1 MLVPMKTLPPRLM
14 FSQTVCLAASV
25 LLVWNSVLA
34 QAPVVATDGTWVFA
48 NPMNQEREFFTATRL
63 LDGRVLVAGGFVAG
77 GGNEPGAELYD
88 PVSNTW
94 STATAGFDGPRHAHE
109 AVLLND
115 GRVLVAGGLFG
126 VGLLTSQTYDPAIGA
141 WSQTRLMRHLH
152 IDGRMTLLADGRALI
167 SGGLAFQDPKSV
179 EIYDPETDTWSNT
192 GSLNFGRSAH
202 TVTLLADGRVLVTGG
217 DAGFNFVVRN
227 DAELYDPVTG
237 TWRVTASM
245 HHRRRFHAATLLEDG
260 RVLVTGGESRSTSGE
275 LIVNSA
281 EIYDPTTERWRMAP
295 RFTFARAFFQAT
307 RLLDGRVAIT
317 GGFDDGLRIGQVE
330 IYDPILRTWTS
341 GGELNTARDSHTTTL
356 LSDGRLLVAGGFGDG
371 RTVNTAELG
380 DLSDSP

>member
-1 MLVPMKTLPPRLM
+1 MLAPMKTLPPRLM
-14 FSQTVCLAASV
+14 FSQPVWLAASV

-34 QAPVVATDGTWVFA
+34 QAPVAATDGTWVFT
-48 NPMNQEREFFTATRL
+48 NPMNEKRESFTATRL
-63 LDGRVLVAGGFVAG
+63 LDGQVLVAGGFVSG
-77 GGNEPGAELYD
+77 GSAEPGAELYD

-94 STATAGFDGPRHAHE
+94 SRATAGFSAPRHGHE

-141 WSQTRLMRHLH
+141 WSRTTLMNHQH
-152 IDGRMTLLADGRALI
+152 IDGRMTLLADGRALM
-167 SGGLAFQDPKSV
+167 SGDIAFQKPKSV

-202 TVTLLADGRVLVTGG
+202 TATLLADGRVLVTGG
-217 DAGFNFVVRN
+217 EAGFNFVMRN

-245 HHRRRFHAATLLEDG
+245 HHRRALHAATLLEDG
-260 RVLVTGGESRSTSGE
+260 RVLVTGGLSRNSSGE
-275 LIVNSA
+275 LSVNSA
-281 EIYDPTTERWRMAP
+281 EIYDPTTEQWRMAP
-295 RFTFARAFFQAT
+295 RFTFARSFHQAT
-307 RLLDGRVAIT
+307 LLLDGRVAIT
-317 GGFDDGLRIGQVE
+317 GGFNQGQIGQVE

-341 GGELNTARDSHTTTL
+341 GGELNTPRDGNTATL

-371 RTVNTAELG
+371 ETLKTAELG